1 MGKNEHTRVQ
11 GHSPLRKFEIILLG
25 HLKQLEMCLKPRFFL
40 ILSLSM
46 GIHPY
51 SGIKSGI
58 AHGARS

>member
-1 MGKNEHTRVQ
+1 MVKHEPTREVQ
-11 GHSPLRKFEIILLG
+11 GHSPPGKFEILG
-25 HLKQLEMCLKPRFFL
+25 HLKQLEMRLKPRFFL

-51 SGIKSGI
+51 SGITSRI